1 MSKYVIFLF
10 VLFVS
15 CSSENHIRITQQRN
29 LPTGLTSY
37 TSKDGSFSFYKKITI
52 KNDSFHFVSLR
63 AKYIKGADI
72 HLSNKAMQ
80 LDEKEKKYIPF
91 KKHII
96 KLYPYQEK
104 EVYLLL
110 SIPTDFVNDRRQELV
125 PLLEKYVPK
134 DSVIKVEDIK
144 KVEIDYDKLK
154 KEYPVITECF
164 LKSYDSIE
172 IKVLKPKEEVLHFKA
187 EW

>member
-1 MSKYVIFLF
+1 M
-10 VLFVS
+10 
-15 CSSENHIRITQQRN
+15 
-29 LPTGLTSY
+29 
-37 TSKDGSFSFYKKITI
+37 
-52 KNDSFHFVSLR
+52 
-63 AKYIKGADI
+63 
-72 HLSNKAMQ
+72 
-80 LDEKEKKYIPF
+80 
-91 KKHII
+91 
-96 KLYPYQEK
+96 
-104 EVYLLL
+104 
-110 SIPTDFVNDRRQELV
+110 NDRRQELV
-125 PLLEKYVPK
+125 PLLEKYMPK